1 MHNKSITEKIENG
14 EFEIL
19 VETGVT
25 NKKQKVMALESLIIQ
40 FKRYSRKLEQI
51 TPTKLGKLLPIVMI
65 DGEFSIAVGMV
76 LDDQGSLL
84 DTANSI
90 EESARQEIID
100 KFKEAEKTSISSIKD
115 GNKIARDM
123 LKSKISLE
131 ELEVRLV
138 GVADESVVRSAIDSA
153 RDAKTNLDFKHCSQT
168 IGGSLDIP
176 KDVAGSQKIS
186 FQNCRIAAFAGNND
200 FDIEIDVESE
210 TKNPK
215 NSIRVSC
222 DKSSSLNELMHLAGS
237 VSARFDCEV
246 RAIQEIK
253 SKKLKLMVINLPDPM
268 QIVSVAELNV
278 SDLKKRCQ
286 AGFDFN

>member
-1 MHNKSITEKIENG
+1 
-14 EFEIL
+14 
-19 VETGVT
+19 
-25 NKKQKVMALESLIIQ
+25 
-40 FKRYSRKLEQI
+40 
-51 TPTKLGKLLPIVMI
+51 
-65 DGEFSIAVGMV
+65 MV

-84 DTANSI
+84 DTADSI
-90 EESARQEIID
+90 EESARQEIIE

-123 LKSKISLE
+123 LKSKISRE
-131 ELEVRLV
+131 ELEERLV
-138 GVADESVVRSAIDSA
+138 DVADESVARSAIDSA
-153 RDAKTNLDFKHCSQT
+153 RDAKTNLDFKHSSQT
-168 IGGSLDIP
+168 IGGTLDIP

-186 FQNCRIAAFAGNND
+186 YQNCRIAAFAGNND
-200 FDIEIDVESE
+200 FDIEIDVISDIG
-210 TKNPK
+210 NPK

>member
-1 MHNKSITEKIENG
+1 MDNKSITEKIANG
-14 EFEIL
+14 EFEIF

-25 NKKQKVMALESLIIQ
+25 NKKQKFMTLESLIIQ

-51 TPTKLGKLLPIVMI
+51 TPSKLGKLLPIVMI

-76 LDDQGSLL
+76 LGDQGSILE
-84 DTANSI
+84 TANSI
-90 EESARQEIID
+90 EESARQEIIE

-123 LKSKISLE
+123 LRSKISRE
-131 ELEVRLV
+131 ELEERLV
-138 GVADESVVRSAIDSA
+138 DVADESVVRSAIDSA
-153 RDAKTNLDFKHCSQT
+153 RDAKTNLDFKHSSQT

-186 FQNCRIAAFAGNND
+186 YQNCRIVALAGND
-200 FDIEIDVESE
+200 EFDIEIADDSE
-210 TKNPK
+210 IRNPQ

-222 DKSSSLNELMHLAGS
+222 DKSSPLNVLMRLAEV
-237 VSARFDCEV
+237 VSARFDCELRV
-246 RAIQEIK
+246 IEEIK

-268 QIVSVAELNV
+268 QIVFVAESNV
-278 SDLKKRCQ
+278 SDLKKTYQ
-286 AGFDFN
+286 SGFGFN

>member
-1 MHNKSITEKIENG
+1 MDYKSINEKIADG
-14 EFEIL
+14 EFEIF

-25 NKKQKVMALESLIIQ
+25 NKKQKFMTLESLIIQ

-51 TPTKLGKLLPIVMI
+51 TPSKLGKLLPIVMI
-65 DGEFSIAVGMV
+65 DGEFSIALGMV

-84 DTANSI
+84 DTADSI
-90 EESARQEIID
+90 EESARQEIIE

-123 LKSKISLE
+123 LKSKISRE
-131 ELEVRLV
+131 ELEERLV
-138 GVADESVVRSAIDSA
+138 DVADESVARSAIDSA
-153 RDAKTNLDFKHCSQT
+153 RDAKTNLDFKHSSQT

-186 FQNCRIAAFAGNND
+186 YQNCRIAAFAGNND

-278 SDLKKRCQ
+278 SDLKKRYQ